1 MAWLFSFWHLARI
14 TNRAVIAKLIP
25 HHLVS
30 NWNVWW
36 QKRPRGLTDLL
47 HPFLGF
53 SSHVNTF
60 CMFCHPAAN
69 DKEPCRNS
77 GGAHPRTPRSA
88 KRHTETQCE
97 FTTKIW
103 KEKKKKKT
111 WTSTADGVLVR
122 TDETFCSDSPDAGR
136 SCPFSGR
143 LASIF
148 FFLPSR
154 WKTQTSDQFTVALS
168 SYSDHQLFEA
178 TRRDII
184 AAALLAVGDW
194 STAAACLFKKKLDI
208 WGNVL
213 CSLSC
218 RVLHTHTHTSMCE
231 IWSCTRCLE
240 KLCIRTSFLKV

>member
-103 KEKKKKKT
+103 KEKKKKDVDKH
-111 WTSTADGVLVR
+111 
-122 TDETFCSDSPDAGR
+122 
-136 SCPFSGR
+136 SGR
-143 LASIF
+143 RAREDRWDILFRLTRCWKKLPFFRAACIYF
-148 FFLPSR
+148 FFPPLKVENTNFRSVYSGTVVLLWPPAVWSDAAWHHRHCPVGCR
-154 WKTQTSDQFTVALS
+154 WLVDSC
-168 SYSDHQLFEA
+168 
-178 TRRDII
+178 
-184 AAALLAVGDW
+184 
-194 STAAACLFKKKLDI
+194 CLFI
-208 WGNVL
+208 
-213 CSLSC
+213 
-218 RVLHTHTHTSMCE
+218 
-231 IWSCTRCLE
+231 
-240 KLCIRTSFLKV
+240 

>member
-103 KEKKKKKT
+103 KEKKKKRRGQAQR
-111 WTSTADGVLVR
+111 TA
-122 TDETFCSDSPDAGR
+122 CSWGQMRHSVQTHQMLEEVALFQG
-136 SCPFSGR
+136 G
-143 LASIF
+143 LHLF
-148 FFLPSR
+148 FFSSPQGGKHKLQISLQWHCRPTLTTSCLKRRGVTSSPLPC
-154 WKTQTSDQFTVALS
+154 WLS
-168 SYSDHQLFEA
+168 VIGRQLLLVYL
-178 TRRDII
+178 RRSWTFGEM
-184 AAALLAVGDW
+184 LFVRFLAEYY
-194 STAAACLFKKKLDI
+194 
-208 WGNVL
+208 
-213 CSLSC
+213 
-218 RVLHTHTHTSMCE
+218 THTHTSMCE

-240 KLCIRTSFLKV
+240 KLCTRTSFLKV